1 MKLFVA
7 KKNEGLG
14 IFFRNLHFSEIVYYF
29 TITFVVLPSTFTMY
43 SPAGT

>member
-14 IFFRNLHFSEIVYYF
+14 IFFRNLHVRDDIYYF
-29 TITFVVLPSTFTMY
+29 TTTFVVLPSTFTMY